1 MEAIFLCSDLDRK
14 RSIVQWALRPDWLA
28 LRPGWLAL
36 RFGWLDPRHV
46 WLALWEDFLVLR
58 VASLALGRS
67 RGGNGRTD
75 ICTYGR
81 MDNEDGKKR

>member
-67 RGGNGRTD
+67 RGGGMDVQIYVRTD
-75 ICTYGR
+75 GWI
-81 MDNEDGKKR
+81 MKME